1 MNKWILASMLGI
13 AVGTAQL
20 TGCAV
25 TDGQS
30 TVGQFADDA
39 TITTQ
44 VKAKMA
50 EDTSVSASRISV
62 ETLKGTV
69 QLSGFA
75 VSQAEK
81 DKAGQ
86 IARSVS
92 NVKNVVNNIV
102 VRPS

>member
-1 MNKWILASMLGI
+1 MNMNKWIVASLISIGS
-13 AVGTAQL
+13 VS
-20 TGCAV
+20 GCAV

-30 TVGQFADDA
+30 TVGQYTDDTA
-39 TITTQ
+39 ITAQ

-75 VSQAEK
+75 TSQAEK
-81 DKAGQ
+81 DKAAQ
-86 IARSVS
+86 IAASVS
-92 NVKNVVNNIV
+92 NVKNVVNNII
-102 VRPS
+102 VRPG